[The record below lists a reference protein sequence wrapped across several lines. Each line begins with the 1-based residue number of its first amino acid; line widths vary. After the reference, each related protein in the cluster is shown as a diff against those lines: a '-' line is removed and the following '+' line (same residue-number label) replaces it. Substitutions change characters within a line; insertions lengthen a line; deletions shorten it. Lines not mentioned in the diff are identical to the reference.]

1 MDGKEKG
8 ANIEERLEKL
18 RESLQIPP
26 GAPPPSRQR
35 RLQTCDRVLRSCVE
49 QLGREGPPS
58 FGPPLVALA
67 QEAARG
73 YLSVVPNPPGLYLE
87 KILFHLLR
95 NAVNSCWRTG
105 NSCWAAAELL
115 RERLRTYTPLQDPPK
130 DFTTVTYNTFCVLWK
145 GAAAL
150 AGPDRPREEGRS
162 LFSAQIR
169 ALRFLL
175 LLERDGGSLPPLQ
188 PPFFTSQTAQ
198 KAAAAS
204 ALYEAERAPCP
215 VFLARQLREFLL
227 ETLREEA
234 PNPPGIQHSLC
245 FLELTLECSR
255 HLCRAGRFHEALEAL
270 EEAKAFLGCSREDL
284 GAPLALLE
292 AGIQLGKG
300 RSPPGPLLSQAAAVL
315 RGEGSE
321 RTLRVLLEG
330 ARFVTA
336 QLGEV
341 TRRSRELPFGLEDL
355 PGLCAFTEGHCW
367 ALQRL
372 LGRVPPDALKQQ
384 VTVKQLLFRSLQL
397 FSNTIHDTFQGSQP
411 SGWLGLAQV
420 SRTCTRSVTWMVE
433 ALRGLP
439 ETDRAKFLDVTASC
453 TFKLGFAFQSRNFL
467 EEAGTIC
474 EPFCRGVVELG
485 GYSCPDTPPERL
497 HKCFRMQVES
507 WKRLGRTE
515 QALGSVTTWLLALT
529 QPGGPLVQPGG
540 VLRAQPGGLLHE
552 PVGLWARIKSEAA
565 KQGQEELRLRT
576 LRDSLEGHSLDKAT
590 LVSLLLAELQAY
602 KCLKWDTGP
611 ERYNVLCDLLELCPE
626 DPGGLL
632 PRALGLLELA
642 QVLCYHSFA
651 PHTDCSALDAIRE
664 ALRLLEK
671 VPQNSQNRDQLLDE
685 KAQALLWLHICTL
698 EAHMEKGMERE
709 QRGRTQGSRNLE
721 EFEPNDLNAEGRA
734 GEELDPQDGISCTL
748 DTDRALTKSLDEAF
762 SLWKQLLESPGI
774 PCVRSLEQTVTSLHL
789 LATLYKL
796 LAKPIQA
803 LESFLLLRSLC
814 RSLSDTPGAAWA
826 LSHLT
831 RLLLQLECPTH
842 AQVFLEELE
851 SILREFPGGDE
862 SQQLLQHSCL
872 LLRSHLCCVSQK
884 MEEGLSLL
892 LQVLQSPLAQKAT
905 KGWYLLQAQGLQ
917 VVATYLGMAPA
928 HLDPELRHR
937 LHRKGWKTPK
947 VALMEV
953 QKLLRS
959 VIIFLLGFDIL
970 GGSRSNEGAEQFQ
983 DYGANVVLKWEV
995 LGEALWCCERLVTL
1009 LGRAE
1014 VLCRARAFCGEA
1026 LRLSGLLQ
1034 GTRWCTSFLLLKSQ
1048 LELQQGELE
1057 LSQLNLQHTL
1067 FLLQPHPELKA
1078 PQEPLLPPK
1087 IHPRKGHMEPRRRW
1101 DHPKNP
1107 SGEEDEGFLKGPA
1120 LEFVAPSSSQ
1130 DPLSALT
1137 ASPELKPG
1145 KKMSLAF
1152 LSHPW
1157 SCPCCLCSDLV
1168 VSVLGLR
1175 WALAQAR
1182 GRVLAGEGATGVA
1195 LVRRVLPRCAR
1206 VGHRFAREL
1215 SDRLGGHHGK
1225 GEPPGDR
1232 DHPGN
1237 QNCSGTGDPTRD
1249 RDPLGN
1255 QDLGLQDPC
1264 EDQDP
1269 AENWDLPTLD
1279 PQNPPRTRPQPTL
1292 GLLDELVAMGYS
1304 TLALQSLSSA
1314 GGLWDPQD
1322 EELEWGLTFLGSC
1335 SPHLPGLGVSR
1346 ATLLLAKAM
1355 ATLGHLATKLGLSV
1369 DDVLA
1374 QGWTLQLQPPPQKKT
1389 LKDSKAE
1396 PQKHKPA
1403 PPKARGVKPRGVEPP
1418 KEKPSKEKPPRVK
1431 PPRVSPPSP
1440 QDVFSPGDLDSEV
1453 VPPIAIRGPCTPHP
1467 KAFPS
1472 FPGLP
1477 SLPRTPFTI
1486 YNEASPPPCK
1496 AQLSRAPRAQGR
1508 VKSRLKVTFSDD
1520 SDLEDPKAPPSA
1532 STTRKTSCTRR
1543 KGQPPKSPGSPQM
1556 SPPGMG
1562 VRRQRGRPRKDQ
1574 GSPQKAAQEKKE
1586 RGTHWARGSRRKKE
1600 QEPPQNVALEEKK
1613 RGTRRAGGPR
1623 GKKEQET
1630 PQKGALEEKT
1640 KQGPPSQGVLEG
1652 LNPLRAMEEEEEE
1665 ELRRSF
1671 EVSQEWG
1678 GPPGRVQPK
1687 ATEDVPGRGDPP
1699 PGLGAPLPMARGH
1712 PSLDSVLE
1720 LLQEALGWISHFPP
1734 GSLYGGLCQL
1744 LALLT
1749 GDRDPLG
1756 TAGLLSESLCVTAR
1770 HQLLGILHS
1779 RARKKRKKEKL
1790 GGDVSEQLQSL
1801 SLREGG
1807 DPPQPCPRLAQLEG
1821 LFQFSTSGLGAPER
1835 EQFQEQIQQI
1845 PSGVTV
1851 VLLAL
1856 GSPCPGAVG
1865 DTLLLTRLERDM
1877 EPLSIRIPT
1886 HRSQAPLS
1894 SILREFESIQ
1904 REQKEANGCT
1914 DKQEWWSRRSRLDQ
1928 RMKTL
1933 IQSLESHVLGCWRG
1947 LLLPRPPGSSPS
1959 LAEESSRLIPE
1970 LRSCGWND
1978 PNPALVQV
1986 LLNGA
1991 PALTPPDI
1999 QALAFGLCPARP
2011 LRARLLL
2018 EEALEGALERDRGD
2032 SRGSLV
2038 LLLDKHLQRLPW
2050 ESLPALGAV
2059 PVTRLPALRFLLS
2072 YVMARQSSGSVL
2084 ARGVNPKSTFYVL
2097 NPHNNLGGTEQRFRA
2112 WFESEPGWHGVSGS
2126 IPTPEQIQEA
2136 LLEHD
2141 LYIYAGH
2148 GSGVRLLDRQTLSR
2162 LECRAVVLLFG
2173 CSSAALA
2180 LRGALEPTGTVLR
2193 YVMAGCPLVLGT
2205 LWDVTDRDLDRF
2217 AHALLRG
2224 WLGGGPGTPLLP
2236 HLSQARQAPRLKSLI
2251 GAAPVAYGLPVSLS

>member
-1 MDGKEKG
+1 MDGKEERD
-8 ANIEERLEKL
+8 NIEERLKKL
-18 RESLQIPP
+18 RESLRIPP
-26 GAPPPSRQR
+26 GVPPPSRQR

-58 FGPPLVALA
+58 LGPPLVALA

-73 YLSVVPNPPGLYLE
+73 YLSMVPNPPGLYLE
-87 KILFHLLR
+87 KILFHLLK
-95 NAVNSCWRTG
+95 NAVNSCRSTG

-115 RERLRTYTPLQDPPK
+115 WERLRTYAPLQDPPK

-162 LFSAQIR
+162 MFSAQIR

-175 LLERDGGSLPPLQ
+175 LLEQDGGSLPSLQ

-227 ETLREEA
+227 ETLRNEA
-234 PNPPGIQHSLC
+234 SNPPSIQHSLC
-245 FLELTLECSR
+245 FLELTLERSR

-270 EEAKAFLGCSREDL
+270 EEAKAFLGHSREDL
-284 GAPLALLE
+284 GAPLSLLE

-300 RSPPGPLLSQAAAVL
+300 RFPPGPLLSQAAAAL

-321 RTLRVLLEG
+321 RTVGVLLEG
-330 ARFVTA
+330 ARFVTS

-341 TRRSRELPFGLEDL
+341 TRRSRELPFSLEDL
-355 PGLCAFTEGHCW
+355 PGLCAFTEGHCR

-384 VTVKQLLFRSLQL
+384 VMVKQLLFRSLQL

-420 SRTCTRSVTWMVE
+420 SRSCTQSVTWMVE
-433 ALRGLP
+433 ALGGLP

-474 EPFCRGVVELG
+474 EPFCRGVRELG
-485 GYSCPDTPPERL
+485 GYGCPDTPPERL
-497 HKCFRMQVES
+497 HRCFRMQVEN
-507 WKRLGRTE
+507 WKRLGQPER
-515 QALGSVTTWLLALT
+515 ALGSVITWLLALAW
-529 QPGGPLVQPGG
+529 PGSPLARPGE
-540 VLRAQPGGLLHE
+540 VLGTEPGGLMHE
-552 PVGLWARIKSEAA
+552 PVGLWAKIKSEAA

-590 LVSLLLAELQAY
+590 LVSFLLAELQAY

-671 VPQNSQNRDQLLDE
+671 VQQNSQNRDQLLDE

-709 QRGRTQGSRNLE
+709 QRGRTQGSKNLE
-721 EFEPNDLNAEGRA
+721 DFEPNDLNAEGRA
-734 GEELDPQDGISCTL
+734 GEELDPWDGISCTL

-774 PCVRSLEQTVTSLHL
+774 PRVRSLEQTVTSLHL

-803 LESFLLLRSLC
+803 LESFLLLQSLC
-814 RSLSDTPGAAWA
+814 QSLGDIPGTAWA

-842 AQVFLEELE
+842 AQV
-851 SILREFPGGDE
+851 
-862 SQQLLQHSCL
+862 
-872 LLRSHLCCVSQK
+872 
-884 MEEGLSLL
+884 EEGLSLL
-892 LQVLQSPLAQKAT
+892 LQVVQSPLAQKAT

-928 HLDPELRHR
+928 HLGPELRHR
-937 LHRKGWKTPK
+937 LHQKGWKTPK

-970 GGSRSNEGAEQFQ
+970 GGSRNNEAGEQFQ

-995 LGEALWCCERLVTL
+995 LGEALWCCEHLVML

-1026 LRLSGLLQ
+1026 LRVSGLLQ

-1067 FLLQPHPELKA
+1067 FLLQPHPEPKP

-1101 DHPKNP
+1101 DHPKNTP
-1107 SGEEDEGFLKGPA
+1107 GEDDEGFLKGPA
-1120 LEFVAPSSSQ
+1120 LEFIAPSNSQ
-1130 DPLSALT
+1130 DPLGALT
-1137 ASPELKPG
+1137 ASPELKPMR
-1145 KKMSLAF
+1145 KMSLAF

-1157 SCPCCLCSDLV
+1157 SCPCCHCSDLV

-1182 GRVLAGEGATGVA
+1182 GQVLAGEGAAGVA

-1215 SDRLGGHHGK
+1215 GDRLRGHHRE
-1225 GEPPGDR
+1225 GEPPRDR
-1232 DHPGN
+1232 DHPRN
-1237 QNCSGTGDPTRD
+1237 QDPPGTGDPTRD
-1249 RDPLGN
+1249 RDPLGYW
-1255 QDLGLQDPC
+1255 DLGLQDPH

-1279 PQNPPRTRPQPTL
+1279 PQNPPKTRPQPTL
-1292 GLLDELVAMGYS
+1292 GLLDELVAMGYC
-1304 TLALQSLSSA
+1304 TLALQSLSSP

-1322 EELEWGLTFLGSC
+1322 EELEWGLAFLGSC

-1355 ATLGHLATKLGLSV
+1355 ATLGYVATKLGLSV

-1389 LKDSKAE
+1389 LKDPKAE
-1396 PQKHKPA
+1396 LQKHKPA
-1403 PPKARGVKPRGVEPP
+1403 PPKARGVKPHGMELP
-1418 KEKPSKEKPPRVK
+1418 KEKPPKERPPGVK

-1440 QDVFSPGDLDSEV
+1440 QDMFAPGDLDAEV
-1453 VPPIAIRGPCTPHP
+1453 VPPIVIRGPCTPCP

-1472 FPGLP
+1472 LPGLP
-1477 SLPRTPFTI
+1477 GLPRTPFTI
-1486 YNEASPPPCK
+1486 YNEASPPTSK
-1496 AQLSRAPRAQGR
+1496 AHLSRAPRAQGR

-1520 SDLEDPKAPPSA
+1520 SDLEDPKAPYSP
-1532 STTRKTSCTRR
+1532 STTRKTSCARR
-1543 KGQPPKSPGSPQM
+1543 KGQPPKSAGSPQM

-1562 VRRQRGRPRKDQ
+1562 VRPQRGRPRKGQ
-1574 GSPQKAAQEKKE
+1574 GSPQKATQEKKE
-1586 RGTHWARGSRRKKE
+1586 RGTRWAGDSRRKKE
-1600 QEPPQNVALEEKK
+1600 QEIPQNVALEKK
-1613 RGTRRAGGPR
+1613 RGTCWAGGPR

-1652 LNPLRAMEEEEEE
+1652 LNPLRAVEEEEEE
-1665 ELRRSF
+1665 ELRHSF
-1671 EVSQEWG
+1671 EALQVSQEWG
-1678 GPPGRVQPK
+1678 GPLGRVQPK
-1687 ATEDVPGRGDPP
+1687 GEVKANVDILGRRDLLPGFG
-1699 PGLGAPLPMARGH
+1699 GPLPMAGGP
-1712 PSLDSVLE
+1712 PSLDSVLG

-1744 LALLT
+1744 LALLM

-1770 HQLLGILHS
+1770 HQLLSILHS
-1779 RARKKRKKEKL
+1779 RARDHFGMIPFTFGMTPSPLGQSHFTFGMIPPLRKKRKKEKL
-1790 GGDVSEQLQSL
+1790 AGDVSEQLQGL

-1821 LFQFSTSGLGAPER
+1821 LFQFSSSGLGAPER

-1856 GSPCPGAVG
+1856 GSPCPGALG

-1877 EPLSIRIPT
+1877 EPLIIRIPT

-1904 REQKEANGCT
+1904 CEQKEANGCT

-1947 LLLPRPPGSSPS
+1947 LLLPRSPGSSPI
-1959 LAEESSRLIPE
+1959 LAEQSSRLIPE

-1978 PNPALVQV
+1978 PDPTLVQV

-1991 PALTPPDI
+1991 PALTPPDV

-2011 LRARLLL
+2011 LRARLIL
-2018 EEALEGALERDRGD
+2018 EEALEGALERGQGDRV
-2032 SRGSLV
+2032 GSLV

-2050 ESLPALGAV
+2050 ESLSALRAV

-2072 YVMARQSSGSVL
+2072 YVMAQQSSGSVL

-2126 IPTPEQIQEA
+2126 IPTPEQMQEA

-2180 LRGALEPTGTVLR
+2180 LKGGLEPTGTVLR
-2193 YVMAGCPLVLGT
+2193 YIMAG
-2205 LWDVTDRDLDRF
+2205 W
-2217 AHALLRG
+2217 
-2224 WLGGGPGTPLLP
+2224 
-2236 HLSQARQAPRLKSLI
+2236 
-2251 GAAPVAYGLPVSLS
+2251 

>member
-1 MDGKEKG
+1 
-8 ANIEERLEKL
+8 
-18 RESLQIPP
+18 
-26 GAPPPSRQR
+26 
-35 RLQTCDRVLRSCVE
+35 
-49 QLGREGPPS
+49 
-58 FGPPLVALA
+58 
-67 QEAARG
+67 
-73 YLSVVPNPPGLYLE
+73 
-87 KILFHLLR
+87 
-95 NAVNSCWRTG
+95 
-105 NSCWAAAELL
+105 
-115 RERLRTYTPLQDPPK
+115 
-130 DFTTVTYNTFCVLWK
+130 
-145 GAAAL
+145 
-150 AGPDRPREEGRS
+150 
-162 LFSAQIR
+162 
-169 ALRFLL
+169 
-175 LLERDGGSLPPLQ
+175 
-188 PPFFTSQTAQ
+188 
-198 KAAAAS
+198 
-204 ALYEAERAPCP
+204 
-215 VFLARQLREFLL
+215 
-227 ETLREEA
+227 
-234 PNPPGIQHSLC
+234 
-245 FLELTLECSR
+245 
-255 HLCRAGRFHEALEAL
+255 
-270 EEAKAFLGCSREDL
+270 
-284 GAPLALLE
+284 
-292 AGIQLGKG
+292 
-300 RSPPGPLLSQAAAVL
+300 
-315 RGEGSE
+315 
-321 RTLRVLLEG
+321 
-330 ARFVTA
+330 
-336 QLGEV
+336 
-341 TRRSRELPFGLEDL
+341 FGLEDL
-355 PGLCAFTEGHCW
+355 LGLCAFTEGHCR

-397 FSNTIHDTFQGSQP
+397 FSNTFHDTFQGSQP

-420 SRTCTRSVTWMVE
+420 TRSCTQSVTWMVE
-433 ALRGLP
+433 ALGGLP

-453 TFKLGFAFQSRNFL
+453 IFKLGFAFQSRNFL

-474 EPFCRGVVELG
+474 EPFCRGVGELG
-485 GYSCPDTPPERL
+485 GYSCPDTAPERL

-507 WKRLGRTE
+507 WKRLGRLE
-515 QALGSVTTWLLALT
+515 QALGSVITWLLALAR
-529 QPGGPLVQPGG
+529 PGRSLAHPEG
-540 VLRAQPGGLLHE
+540 VLGAQSRGLLHE

-576 LRDSLEGHSLDKAT
+576 LRDSLEGHSLDRAT

-651 PHTDCSALDAIRE
+651 PHTNCSALDAIQE
-664 ALRLLEK
+664 ALRLLKK

-734 GEELDPQDGISCTL
+734 GEELDLWDGISCTL

-774 PCVRSLEQTVTSLHL
+774 PRVRSLEQTVTSLHL

-814 RSLSDTPGAAWA
+814 RSLGDIPGTAWA

-884 MEEGLSLL
+884 VEEGLSLL

-905 KGWYLLQAQGLQ
+905 KGWYLIQAQGLQ

-937 LHRKGWKTPK
+937 LHQKGWKTPK

-959 VIIFLLGFDIL
+959 VITFLLGFDIL
-970 GGSRSNEGAEQFQ
+970 GCSRSNEGGEQFQ

-1026 LRLSGLLQ
+1026 LRVSGLLQ

-1067 FLLQPHPELKA
+1067 FLLQPHPEPKP

-1087 IHPRKGHMEPRRRW
+1087 IHPRKGHMELRRRW

-1107 SGEEDEGFLKGPA
+1107 PGEEDEGFLKGPA

-1130 DPLSALT
+1130 DPLDALT
-1137 ASPELKPG
+1137 ASPELKPSR
-1145 KKMSLAF
+1145 KMSLAF

-1157 SCPCCLCSDLV
+1157 SCSCCRCSDLV

-1175 WALAQAR
+1175 WALAQAW
-1182 GRVLAGEGATGVA
+1182 GRVLAGEGAVGVA

-1206 VGHRFAREL
+1206 
-1215 SDRLGGHHGK
+1215 
-1225 GEPPGDR
+1225 
-1232 DHPGN
+1232 
-1237 QNCSGTGDPTRD
+1237 
-1249 RDPLGN
+1249 
-1255 QDLGLQDPC
+1255 
-1264 EDQDP
+1264 
-1269 AENWDLPTLD
+1269 
-1279 PQNPPRTRPQPTL
+1279 NPPRMRPQPTL
-1292 GLLDELVAMGYS
+1292 GPLDELVAMGYS
-1304 TLALQSLSSA
+1304 ILALQSLSSP

-1355 ATLGHLATKLGLSV
+1355 ATLGHVATKLGLSV

-1374 QGWTLQLQPPPQKKT
+1374 QGWTLQLLPTPQKKT
-1389 LKDSKAE
+1389 LKDPKAE

-1403 PPKARGVKPRGVEPP
+1403 PPKARAV
-1418 KEKPSKEKPPRVK
+1418 KPPRVK
-1431 PPRVSPPSP
+1431 PPRVSPLSP
-1440 QDVFSPGDLDSEV
+1440 RDVFAPGDLDSEV
-1453 VPPIAIRGPCTPHP
+1453 VPPIVIRGPCTPHP
-1467 KAFPS
+1467 KTFS
-1472 FPGLP
+1472 SLLGL
-1477 SLPRTPFTI
+1477 SGLPRTPFTI

-1496 AQLSRAPRAQGR
+1496 AQLSRAPRAQAR

-1520 SDLEDPKAPPSA
+1520 SDVEDPKAPQSP
-1532 STTRKTSCTRR
+1532 STTRKTSCARR

-1556 SPPGMG
+1556 SSPGIG
-1562 VRRQRGRPRKDQ
+1562 VRPQRGRPRKAQ

-1586 RGTHWARGSRRKKE
+1586 MGAHRAGGSRRKKQ
-1600 QEPPQNVALEEKK
+1600 QETPQNVAQEEKK

-1630 PQKGALEEKT
+1630 PQKEALEEKT

-1652 LNPLRAMEEEEEE
+1652 LNPLRAVEERKEE

-1671 EVSQEWG
+1671 EALQVSQEGG
-1678 GPPGRVQPK
+1678 GPPGEFWGQFW
-1687 ATEDVPGRGDPP
+1687 
-1699 PGLGAPLPMARGH
+1699 GLLK
-1712 PSLDSVLE
+1712 
-1720 LLQEALGWISHFPP
+1720 EALGWISHFPP

-1744 LALLT
+1744 LALLM

-1756 TAGLLSESLCVTAR
+1756 TAGLLSESLCVTTR

-1779 RARKKRKKEKL
+1779 RARKEKL
-1790 GGDVSEQLQSL
+1790 RGDVSEQLQGL

-1807 DPPQPCPRLAQLEG
+1807 DPPWPCPRLAQLEG
-1821 LFQFSTSGLGAPER
+1821 LFQFSSSGLGAPER
-1835 EQFQEQIQQI
+1835 EQFREQIQQI

-1856 GSPCPGAVG
+1856 GSPCPGAIG

-1914 DKQEWWSRRSRLDQ
+1914 DKQEWWSRRSQLDQ

-1933 IQSLESHVLGCWRG
+1933 IQSLESHILGCWRG
-1947 LLLPRPPGSSPS
+1947 LLLPRRPGSSPS

-1978 PNPALVQV
+1978 PDPTLVQV

-1991 PALTPPDI
+1991 PALTPSDV

-2018 EEALEGALERDRGD
+2018 EEALEGALERDQGD

-2050 ESLPALGAV
+2050 ESLPALGDV

-2136 LLEHD
+2136 LLKHD

-2180 LRGALEPTGTVLR
+2180 LRGGLEPTGTVLR
-2193 YVMAGCPLVLGT
+2193 YIMAG
-2205 LWDVTDRDLDRF
+2205 W
-2217 AHALLRG
+2217 
-2224 WLGGGPGTPLLP
+2224 
-2236 HLSQARQAPRLKSLI
+2236 
-2251 GAAPVAYGLPVSLS
+2251 

>member
-8 ANIEERLEKL
+8 DNIEERLEKL

-26 GAPPPSRQR
+26 GVPPPSRQR

-58 FGPPLVALA
+58 FGPPLMALA

-73 YLSVVPNPPGLYLE
+73 YPSG
-87 KILFHLLR
+87 
-95 NAVNSCWRTG
+95 
-105 NSCWAAAELL
+105 
-115 RERLRTYTPLQDPPK
+115 DPPK

-150 AGPDRPREEGRS
+150 AGPDRPWEEGRS

-255 HLCRAGRFHEALEAL
+255 HLCRAGRFHEALKAL
-270 EEAKAFLGCSREDL
+270 EEA
-284 GAPLALLE
+284 
-292 AGIQLGKG
+292 
-300 RSPPGPLLSQAAAVL
+300 AAAL

-420 SRTCTRSVTWMVE
+420 SRSCTRSVTWMVE
-433 ALRGLP
+433 ALGGLP

-453 TFKLGFAFQSRNFL
+453 TFKLGFAFQSRNLL
-467 EEAGTIC
+467 EEAGAIC
-474 EPFCRGVVELG
+474 EPFCRGVGELG
-485 GYSCPDTPPERL
+485 GYGCPDTPPEKL

-507 WKRLGRTE
+507 WKRLGRPE
-515 QALGSVTTWLLALT
+515 QALGSVTTWLLALA
-529 QPGGPLVQPGG
+529 QPGG

-565 KQGQEELRLRT
+565 KQGREELRLRT
-576 LRDSLEGHSLDKAT
+576 LRDSLEGHSLDRAT

-642 QVLCYHSFA
+642 QVLHYHSFA
-651 PHTDCSALDAIRE
+651 PHTDCSALDATRE

-709 QRGRTQGSRNLE
+709 QRGRT
-721 EFEPNDLNAEGRA
+721 FFW
-734 GEELDPQDGISCTL
+734 DPGGLSYPL
-748 DTDRALTKSLDEAF
+748 GVPSALTKSLDEAF

-814 RSLSDTPGAAWA
+814 RNLSDTPGTAWA

-970 GGSRSNEGAEQFQ
+970 GGSRSNEGPEQFQ

-1014 VLCRARAFCGEA
+1014 VLCPARAFCGEA

-1034 GTRWCTSFLLLKSQ
+1034 GTRWCMSFLLLKSQ

-1067 FLLQPHPELKA
+1067 FLLQPHPEPKP

-1107 SGEEDEGFLKGPA
+1107 SGEVDEGFLKGPA

-1145 KKMSLAF
+1145 KKMSLTF

-1182 GRVLAGEGATGVA
+1182 GRVLAGEGAAGVA

-1215 SDRLGGHHGK
+1215 GDRLGGHRGK

-1232 DHPGN
+1232 DHPRN
-1237 QNCSGTGDPTRD
+1237 QDFSVNGDPTRD

-1255 QDLGLQDPC
+1255 QDLGLQDPF

-1269 AENWDLPTLD
+1269 PENWDLPTLD
-1279 PQNPPRTRPQPTL
+1279 PQNPPRMRPQPTL

-1304 TLALQSLSSA
+1304 TLALQSLSGT

-1322 EELEWGLTFLGSC
+1322 KELEWGLTFLESC

-1374 QGWTLQLQPPPQKKT
+1374 QGWTLQLQPPPPKKT

-1396 PQKHKPA
+1396 PQKHKPT

-1418 KEKPSKEKPPRVK
+1418 KEKPSKEKPPRAK

-1440 QDVFSPGDLDSEV
+1440 QDVFAPGDLDSEV

-1477 SLPRTPFTI
+1477 GLPRTPFTI

-1532 STTRKTSCTRR
+1532 STTQKTSCARR
-1543 KGQPPKSPGSPQM
+1543 KRQPRKSPGSPQM

-1586 RGTHWARGSRRKKE
+1586 RGTHWAGGSRRKKE
-1600 QEPPQNVALEEKK
+1600 QETPQNVALEEKK

-1652 LNPLRAMEEEEEE
+1652 LNPLRAVEEEEEE
-1665 ELRRSF
+1665 ELQRSF

-1687 ATEDVPGRGDPP
+1687 ASEDVPGRGDPT

-1779 RARKKRKKEKL
+1779 RARRKEKL
-1790 GGDVSEQLQSL
+1790 GGDVSEQLQGL

-1807 DPPQPCPRLAQLEG
+1807 APPQPCPHLAQLEG

-1835 EQFQEQIQQI
+1835 EQFREQIQQI

-1904 REQKEANGCT
+1904 HEQKEANGCT
-1914 DKQEWWSRRSRLDQ
+1914 DKQEWWSRRCQLDQ

-1978 PNPALVQV
+1978 PDPALVQV

-1991 PALTPPDI
+1991 PALTPPDV

-2018 EEALEGALERDRGD
+2018 EEAPEGALGRDQGG

-2112 WFESEPGWHGVSGS
+2112 WFESEPGWRGVSGS

-2180 LRGALEPTGTVLR
+2180 L
-2193 YVMAGCPLVLGT
+2193 
-2205 LWDVTDRDLDRF
+2205 
-2217 AHALLRG
+2217 
-2224 WLGGGPGTPLLP
+2224 GGGLELLP

>member
-1 MDGKEKG
+1 
-8 ANIEERLEKL
+8 
-18 RESLQIPP
+18 
-26 GAPPPSRQR
+26 
-35 RLQTCDRVLRSCVE
+35 
-49 QLGREGPPS
+49 
-58 FGPPLVALA
+58 
-67 QEAARG
+67 
-73 YLSVVPNPPGLYLE
+73 
-87 KILFHLLR
+87 
-95 NAVNSCWRTG
+95 
-105 NSCWAAAELL
+105 
-115 RERLRTYTPLQDPPK
+115 
-130 DFTTVTYNTFCVLWK
+130 
-145 GAAAL
+145 
-150 AGPDRPREEGRS
+150 
-162 LFSAQIR
+162 
-169 ALRFLL
+169 
-175 LLERDGGSLPPLQ
+175 
-188 PPFFTSQTAQ
+188 
-198 KAAAAS
+198 
-204 ALYEAERAPCP
+204 
-215 VFLARQLREFLL
+215 
-227 ETLREEA
+227 
-234 PNPPGIQHSLC
+234 
-245 FLELTLECSR
+245 
-255 HLCRAGRFHEALEAL
+255 
-270 EEAKAFLGCSREDL
+270 
-284 GAPLALLE
+284 
-292 AGIQLGKG
+292 
-300 RSPPGPLLSQAAAVL
+300 
-315 RGEGSE
+315 
-321 RTLRVLLEG
+321 
-330 ARFVTA
+330 
-336 QLGEV
+336 
-341 TRRSRELPFGLEDL
+341 EDL
-355 PGLCAFTEGHCW
+355 PGLCAFTEGHCQ

-384 VTVKQLLFRSLQL
+384 VMVKQLLFWTLQL

-420 SRTCTRSVTWMVE
+420 SRSCTQSVTWMVE
-433 ALRGLP
+433 ALWGLP
-439 ETDRAKFLDVTASC
+439 KTDRAKFLDVTASC
-453 TFKLGFAFQSRNFL
+453 TFKLGFAFQSQNFL

-474 EPFCRGVVELG
+474 EPFCRGVGELG
-485 GYSCPDTPPERL
+485 GYGCPDTPPERL

-507 WKRLGRTE
+507 WKRLGWPE
-515 QALGSVTTWLLALT
+515 QALGSVTMWLLAL
-529 QPGGPLVQPGG
+529 
-540 VLRAQPGGLLHE
+540 AQPGRPLAQPGEVLGAQPEGLLHE

-565 KQGQEELRLRT
+565 KERQEELRLRT
-576 LRDSLEGHSLDKAT
+576 LRDSLEGRSLDRAT

-626 DPGGLL
+626 DPEGLL

-642 QVLCYHSFA
+642 QILCYHSFA
-651 PHTDCSALDAIRE
+651 PYADCSALDAIRE

-709 QRGRTQGSRNLE
+709 QRGKTQGSRNLE
-721 EFEPNDLNAEGRA
+721 EFEPNDLNAEGRM
-734 GEELDPQDGISCTL
+734 GKELDPRDGISCTL
-748 DTDRALTKSLDEAF
+748 DADRALTKSLDEAF
-762 SLWKQLLESPGI
+762 CLWKQLLESSGI
-774 PCVRSLEQTVTSLHL
+774 PRVRSLKQTITSLHL

-814 RSLSDTPGAAWA
+814 QSLGDIPGTAWA

-831 RLLLQLECPTH
+831 RLLLQLECPTY

-851 SILREFPGGDE
+851 SILREFPAGDE

-872 LLRSHLCCVSQK
+872 LLRSHLCCVGQK
-884 MEEGLSLL
+884 VEEGLSMLL
-892 LQVLQSPLAQKAT
+892 EVLQSPVAQRAT

-928 HLDPELRHR
+928 HLDPQLRHR
-937 LHRKGWKTPK
+937 LHEKGWKTPK

-970 GGSRSNEGAEQFQ
+970 GGSRNKEGGEQFQ

-995 LGEALWCCERLVTL
+995 LAEALWCYERLVTL

-1026 LRLSGLLQ
+1026 LRVSGLLQ
-1034 GTRWCTSFLLLKSQ
+1034 STRWCTSFLLLKSQ

-1057 LSQLNLQHTL
+1057 LSQFSLQHAL
-1067 FLLQPHPELKA
+1067 FLLQPHPEPKR
-1078 PQEPLLPPK
+1078 PQEPLLPAK
-1087 IHPRKGHMEPRRRW
+1087 IRPRKGHMEPRMRW
-1101 DHPKNP
+1101 DHPKYP

-1120 LEFVAPSSSQ
+1120 LEFVAPSNSQ
-1130 DPLSALT
+1130 DPLGALT

-1145 KKMSLAF
+1145 RKMSLAF

-1157 SCPCCLCSDLV
+1157 SCPCCRCSDLV
-1168 VSVLGLR
+1168 VSMLGLR
-1175 WALAQAR
+1175 WALAQAQ
-1182 GRVLAGEGATGVA
+1182 GWVLAGEGAVGVA

-1215 SDRLGGHHGK
+1215 
-1225 GEPPGDR
+1225 
-1232 DHPGN
+1232 GN
-1237 QNCSGTGDPTRD
+1237 
-1249 RDPLGN
+1249 
-1255 QDLGLQDPC
+1255 
-1264 EDQDP
+1264 
-1269 AENWDLPTLD
+1269 
-1279 PQNPPRTRPQPTL
+1279 RPQPTL
-1292 GLLDELVAMGYS
+1292 GLLDELVAMGYY
-1304 TLALQSLSSA
+1304 TLALQSLS
-1314 GGLWDPQD
+1314 GPGRLWDPQD

-1355 ATLGHLATKLGLSV
+1355 ATLGHVATKRGLSV

-1389 LKDSKAE
+1389 LKDPKAE

-1403 PPKARGVKPRGVEPP
+1403 PPKARGVKARGVERP
-1418 KEKPSKEKPPRVK
+1418 KEKPPRVK
-1431 PPRVSPPSP
+1431 PPRVSPPHP
-1440 QDVFSPGDLDSEV
+1440 WDVFAPGDLDSEV
-1453 VPPIAIRGPCTPHP
+1453 VPPIVIRGPCTPHP

-1472 FPGLP
+1472 LLGFPG
-1477 SLPRTPFTI
+1477 LPRTPFTI
-1486 YNEASPPPCK
+1486 YNEASPPTCK
-1496 AQLSRAPRAQGR
+1496 AQLCRAPRLQGR

-1520 SDLEDPKAPPSA
+1520 SDLEDPKAPQSP
-1532 STTRKTSCTRR
+1532 STTRKTSCACR

-1556 SPPGMG
+1556 SSPGMG
-1562 VRRQRGRPRKDQ
+1562 IRPQRGRPRKAH
-1574 GSPQKAAQEKKE
+1574 GSLQKAAQEKKE
-1586 RGTHWARGSRRKKE
+1586 RGTHRAGGSRRKKE
-1600 QEPPQNVALEEKK
+1600 QETPQNAALEEKK

-1630 PQKGALEEKT
+1630 PKKGALEEKT
-1640 KQGPPSQGVLEG
+1640 KQGPPSQGVPEG
-1652 LNPLRAMEEEEEE
+1652 LNPPRAGEEEEEE
-1665 ELRRSF
+1665 ELQRSF
-1671 EVSQEWG
+1671 EVLQVSQEWTG
-1678 GPPGRVQPK
+1678 AP
-1687 ATEDVPGRGDPP
+1687 DPP
-1699 PGLGAPLPMARGH
+1699 F
-1712 PSLDSVLE
+1712 LDSVLE

-1779 RARKKRKKEKL
+1779 RARKKRKKEK
-1790 GGDVSEQLQSL
+1790 DVSEQLQGL

-1807 DPPQPCPRLAQLEG
+1807 DPPPPCPRMAQLEG
-1821 LFQFSTSGLGAPER
+1821 IFQFSSSGLGAPER
-1835 EQFQEQIQQI
+1835 EQFREQIQQI

-1851 VLLAL
+1851 VLLAV
-1856 GSPCPGAVG
+1856 GSPYPGAVG
-1865 DTLLLTRLERDM
+1865 DSLLLTRLEKDM

-1894 SILREFESIQ
+1894 SILREFELIQ
-1904 REQKEANGCT
+1904 CEQKEANGCT
-1914 DKQEWWSRRSRLDQ
+1914 DKQEWWSRRSQLDQ

-1947 LLLPRPPGSSPS
+1947 LLLPRPPGSSTS

-1970 LRSCGWND
+1970 LQSCGWND

-1991 PALTPPDI
+1991 PALTPHDV
-1999 QALAFGLCPARP
+1999 QALAFGLCPSRP
-2011 LRARLLL
+2011 LWAQFLL
-2018 EEALEGALERDRGD
+2018 EEALEGALERGWGD

-2050 ESLPALGAV
+2050 ESLPALRAV

-2072 YVMARQSSGSVL
+2072 YVMAQQNSGSVL

-2126 IPTPEQIQEA
+2126 MPTPEQIQEA
-2136 LLEHD
+2136 LLKRD

-2148 GSGVRLLDRQTLSR
+2148 GSGVRLLDGQTLSR
-2162 LECRAVVLLFG
+2162 LQCQAVVLLFG

-2180 LRGALEPTGTVLR
+2180 LRGGLEPTGTVLR
-2193 YVMAGCPLVLGT
+2193 YIMAG
-2205 LWDVTDRDLDRF
+2205 W
-2217 AHALLRG
+2217 
-2224 WLGGGPGTPLLP
+2224 
-2236 HLSQARQAPRLKSLI
+2236 
-2251 GAAPVAYGLPVSLS
+2251 

>member
-1 MDGKEKG
+1 
-8 ANIEERLEKL
+8 
-18 RESLQIPP
+18 
-26 GAPPPSRQR
+26 
-35 RLQTCDRVLRSCVE
+35 
-49 QLGREGPPS
+49 
-58 FGPPLVALA
+58 
-67 QEAARG
+67 
-73 YLSVVPNPPGLYLE
+73 
-87 KILFHLLR
+87 
-95 NAVNSCWRTG
+95 
-105 NSCWAAAELL
+105 
-115 RERLRTYTPLQDPPK
+115 
-130 DFTTVTYNTFCVLWK
+130 
-145 GAAAL
+145 
-150 AGPDRPREEGRS
+150 
-162 LFSAQIR
+162 
-169 ALRFLL
+169 
-175 LLERDGGSLPPLQ
+175 
-188 PPFFTSQTAQ
+188 
-198 KAAAAS
+198 
-204 ALYEAERAPCP
+204 
-215 VFLARQLREFLL
+215 
-227 ETLREEA
+227 
-234 PNPPGIQHSLC
+234 
-245 FLELTLECSR
+245 
-255 HLCRAGRFHEALEAL
+255 
-270 EEAKAFLGCSREDL
+270 
-284 GAPLALLE
+284 
-292 AGIQLGKG
+292 
-300 RSPPGPLLSQAAAVL
+300 
-315 RGEGSE
+315 
-321 RTLRVLLEG
+321 
-330 ARFVTA
+330 
-336 QLGEV
+336 
-341 TRRSRELPFGLEDL
+341 EDL
-355 PGLCAFTEGHCW
+355 PGLCAFTEGHCR
-367 ALQRL
+367 ALQQL
-372 LGRVPPDALKQQ
+372 LGRVPPNALKQQ
-384 VTVKQLLFRSLQL
+384 VMVKQLLFRSLQL

-420 SRTCTRSVTWMVE
+420 SRSCTRSVTWMVE

-453 TFKLGFAFQSRNFL
+453 TFKLGFAFQSQNFL

-474 EPFCRGVVELG
+474 EPFCRVVGELG

-507 WKRLGRTE
+507 WKRLGRPE
-515 QALGSVTTWLLALT
+515 QALGSVTMWLLALAR
-529 QPGGPLVQPGG
+529 PGRPLAQAGG
-540 VLRAQPGGLLHE
+540 VLGAQPGGLLHE
-552 PVGLWARIKSEAA
+552 PVGLWARIKLEVA

-576 LRDSLEGHSLDKAT
+576 LRDSLEGHSVDRAT

-602 KCLKWDTGP
+602 KCLKWDTGL

-734 GEELDPQDGISCTL
+734 VEELDPRDGINCTL

-803 LESFLLLRSLC
+803 LESFLLLQSLC
-814 RSLSDTPGAAWA
+814 RSLSDIPGTAWT

-831 RLLLQLECPTH
+831 RLLLHLECPTH

-884 MEEGLSLL
+884 VEEGLSLL
-892 LQVLQSPLAQKAT
+892 LQVVQSPLAQKAT

-928 HLDPELRHR
+928 HLHPELRHR

-970 GGSRSNEGAEQFQ
+970 GGSWNNEGGEQFQ

-995 LGEALWCCERLVTL
+995 LGEALWCCERLVML

-1026 LRLSGLLQ
+1026 LRVSGLLH

-1067 FLLQPHPELKA
+1067 FLLQPHPEPNR

-1087 IHPRKGHMEPRRRW
+1087 IHPRKGHMELRRRW
-1101 DHPKNP
+1101 DHAKNP
-1107 SGEEDEGFLKGPA
+1107 PGEEDEGFLKGPA
-1120 LEFVAPSSSQ
+1120 LEFVVPSNSQ
-1130 DPLSALT
+1130 DPLGALT

-1145 KKMSLAF
+1145 RKMSLAF

-1157 SCPCCLCSDLV
+1157 SCPCCRCSDLV

-1175 WALAQAR
+1175 WALAQAW
-1182 GRVLAGEGATGVA
+1182 GQVLAGEGAAGVA
-1195 LVRRVLPRCAR
+1195 LVRRVLLRCAR

-1215 SDRLGGHHGK
+1215 EDRLGGHHG
-1225 GEPPGDR
+1225 
-1232 DHPGN
+1232 
-1237 QNCSGTGDPTRD
+1237 
-1249 RDPLGN
+1249 
-1255 QDLGLQDPC
+1255 
-1264 EDQDP
+1264 
-1269 AENWDLPTLD
+1269 
-1279 PQNPPRTRPQPTL
+1279 PQPTL
-1292 GLLDELVAMGYS
+1292 GLLDELVAMGYC
-1304 TLALQSLSSA
+1304 TLALQSLRSPR
-1314 GGLWDPQD
+1314 GLWDPQD

-1335 SPHLPGLGVSR
+1335 SPHLPSLGVSR

-1355 ATLGHLATKLGLSV
+1355 ATLGHMATKLGLSV

-1374 QGWTLQLQPPPQKKT
+1374 QGWTLQLQPPPPKKT
-1389 LKDSKAE
+1389 LKDPKAE
-1396 PQKHKPA
+1396 PQKHKSA
-1403 PPKARGVKPRGVEPP
+1403 PSKARGVKPRGVEPP
-1418 KEKPSKEKPPRVK
+1418 KEKPPRVK

-1440 QDVFSPGDLDSEV
+1440 QDMFAPGDLDSEV
-1453 VPPIAIRGPCTPHP
+1453 VPPIVVRGPCTPHP

-1472 FPGLP
+1472 LPGLP
-1477 SLPRTPFTI
+1477 GFPRTPFTI
-1486 YNEASPPPCK
+1486 YNEASPPACK

-1520 SDLEDPKAPPSA
+1520 SDLEDPKDPQSP
-1532 STTRKTSCTRR
+1532 STTRKTSCARR
-1543 KGQPPKSPGSPQM
+1543 KGQPRKSPGSPQM

-1562 VRRQRGRPRKDQ
+1562 VRPQRGRPRKDQ
-1574 GSPQKAAQEKKE
+1574 ESPQNSTQEKKE
-1586 RGTHWARGSRRKKE
+1586 RGTHRARGSRMKKG
-1600 QEPPQNVALEEKK
+1600 QETPQSVALEEKK
-1613 RGTRRAGGPR
+1613 RGIRRAGGPR
-1623 GKKEQET
+1623 GRKEQET

-1640 KQGPPSQGVLEG
+1640 KQGPPSRGVLEG
-1652 LNPLRAMEEEEEE
+1652 LKPLRAVDEEEEE

-1671 EVSQEWG
+1671 EAPRVSQEWG

-1687 ATEDVPGRGDPP
+1687 GEVKASEDVLGRGDPL
-1699 PGLGAPLPMARGH
+1699 PGFGGALPMVGGP
-1712 PSLDSVLE
+1712 PSLDSVLG

-1744 LALLT
+1744 LAVLM
-1749 GDRDPLG
+1749 GDKDPLG

-1779 RARKKRKKEKL
+1779 RARKKRKKDKL
-1790 GGDVSEQLQSL
+1790 GGDVSEQLQGL

-1807 DPPQPCPRLAQLEG
+1807 DPPWPCPRLAQLEG
-1821 LFQFSTSGLGAPER
+1821 LFQFSSSGLGAPER
-1835 EQFQEQIQQI
+1835 EQFREQIQQI

-1904 REQKEANGCT
+1904 CEQKEANGCT
-1914 DKQEWWSRRSRLDQ
+1914 DKQEWWSRRSQLDQ

-1947 LLLPRPPGSSPS
+1947 LLLPRPPRISPS

-1978 PNPALVQV
+1978 PTPALVQV

-1991 PALTPPDI
+1991 PALTPPDV
-1999 QALAFGLCPARP
+1999 QALAFGLCPAQP

-2018 EEALEGALERDRGD
+2018 EEALEGALERGQGD
-2032 SRGSLV
+2032 SGGSLV

-2050 ESLPALGAV
+2050 ESLPALRAV

-2072 YVMARQSSGSVL
+2072 YVMARQSSCSVL

-2126 IPTPEQIQEA
+2126 IPTPEQMQEA

-2180 LRGALEPTGTVLR
+2180 LRGGLEPTGTVLR
-2193 YVMAGCPLVLGT
+2193 YIMAGWRWSSSPRPWPSSKWSRPS
-2205 LWDVTDRDLDRF
+2205 LWR
-2217 AHALLRG
+2217 
-2224 WLGGGPGTPLLP
+2224 
-2236 HLSQARQAPRLKSLI
+2236 PR
-2251 GAAPVAYGLPVSLS
+2251 

>member
-8 ANIEERLEKL
+8 DNIEERLEKL

-26 GAPPPSRQR
+26 GVPPPSRQR

-58 FGPPLVALA
+58 FGAPLMALA

-73 YLSVVPNPPGLYLE
+73 YLSLVPNPPDLYLE

-115 RERLRTYTPLQDPPK
+115 REQLRTYTPLQDPPK

-270 EEAKAFLGCSREDL
+270 EEAKAFLGRSREDL
-284 GAPLALLE
+284 GAPLVLLE
-292 AGIQLGKG
+292 AGIHLGKG
-300 RSPPGPLLSQAAAVL
+300 RSPPGPLLSQAAAAL

-330 ARFVTA
+330 AQFVTA
-336 QLGEV
+336 QLREV
-341 TRRSRELPFGLEDL
+341 TRRSRELPFSLEDL

-372 LGRVPPDALKQQ
+372 LSRVPPDALKQQ

-420 SRTCTRSVTWMVE
+420 SRSCTRSVTWMVE
-433 ALRGLP
+433 ALGGLP

-474 EPFCRGVVELG
+474 EPFCRGVGELG
-485 GYSCPDTPPERL
+485 GYGCPDTPPERL

-507 WKRLGRTE
+507 WKRLGRPE
-515 QALGSVTTWLLALT
+515 QALGSVTTWLLALA
-529 QPGGPLVQPGG
+529 QPGGPLAQPGG

-565 KQGQEELRLRT
+565 KQGREELRLRT
-576 LRDSLEGHSLDKAT
+576 LRDSLEGHSLDRAT

-611 ERYNVLCDLLELCPE
+611 ERYNVLCDLLDLCPE
-626 DPGGLL
+626 DPRGLL

-884 MEEGLSLL
+884 VEEGLSLL

-937 LHRKGWKTPK
+937 LHWKGWKTPK

-1009 LGRAE
+1009 LGQAE

-1067 FLLQPHPELKA
+1067 FLLQPHQVLGSASGSFLDPVLEHPGVDLELGEFGIQVGSLGWRTPNIPPFHPEFKSRKESVGSRFLRLKDPKLTLPSLSEPKP

-1101 DHPKNP
+1101 DHPRNP

-1182 GRVLAGEGATGVA
+1182 GRVLAGEGAAGVA

-1215 SDRLGGHHGK
+1215 GHRLGGHRGK
-1225 GEPPGDR
+1225 GEPLGDR
-1232 DHPGN
+1232 DYPRNQDFSGN
-1237 QNCSGTGDPTRD
+1237 GDPTRD

-1255 QDLGLQDPC
+1255 QDLGLQDPF

-1304 TLALQSLSSA
+1304 TLALQSLSGT

-1335 SPHLPGLGVSR
+1335 SPHLPSLGVSR

-1374 QGWTLQLQPPPQKKT
+1374 QGWTLQLQPPPPKKT

-1403 PPKARGVKPRGVEPP
+1403 PPKARGVKPRGVEP
-1418 KEKPSKEKPPRVK
+1418 SKEKPPRVK
-1431 PPRVSPPSP
+1431 LPRVSPPSP
-1440 QDVFSPGDLDSEV
+1440 QDVFAPGDLDSEV

-1477 SLPRTPFTI
+1477 GLPRTPFTI

-1508 VKSRLKVTFSDD
+1508 VKSRLKPEV
-1520 SDLEDPKAPPSA
+1520 EAPL
-1532 STTRKTSCTRR
+1532 C
-1543 KGQPPKSPGSPQM
+1543 SPHP
-1556 SPPGMG
+1556 
-1562 VRRQRGRPRKDQ
+1562 
-1574 GSPQKAAQEKKE
+1574 
-1586 RGTHWARGSRRKKE
+1586 T
-1600 QEPPQNVALEEKK
+1600 
-1613 RGTRRAGGPR
+1613 
-1623 GKKEQET
+1623 
-1630 PQKGALEEKT
+1630 
-1640 KQGPPSQGVLEG
+1640 
-1652 LNPLRAMEEEEEE
+1652 
-1665 ELRRSF
+1665 
-1671 EVSQEWG
+1671 
-1678 GPPGRVQPK
+1678 GRVQPK
-1687 ATEDVPGRGDPP
+1687 ASEDVSGRGDPP

-1712 PSLDSVLE
+1712 PSLDSVLV

-1744 LALLT
+1744 LALLM

-1770 HQLLGILHS
+1770 HQMLGILHS

-1790 GGDVSEQLQSL
+1790 GGDVSEQLQGL

-1821 LFQFSTSGLGAPER
+1821 LFQFSTSGLGPPER
-1835 EQFQEQIQQI
+1835 EQFREQIQQI

-1877 EPLSIRIPT
+1877 KPLSIRIPT

-1928 RMKTL
+1928 RMKAL
-1933 IQSLESHVLGCWRG
+1933 IQNLESHVLGCWRG

-1970 LRSCGWND
+1970 LRSCGWNNPD
-1978 PNPALVQV
+1978 PALVQV

-1991 PALTPPDI
+1991 PALTPPDV

-2072 YVMARQSSGSVL
+2072 YVMARQSSGSIL

-2112 WFESEPGWHGVSGS
+2112 WFESEPGWRGVSGS

-2180 LRGALEPTGTVLR
+2180 LRGGLEPTGTVLR

-2217 AHALLRG
+2217 AQALLQG

>member
-1 MDGKEKG
+1 
-8 ANIEERLEKL
+8 
-18 RESLQIPP
+18 
-26 GAPPPSRQR
+26 
-35 RLQTCDRVLRSCVE
+35 
-49 QLGREGPPS
+49 
-58 FGPPLVALA
+58 
-67 QEAARG
+67 
-73 YLSVVPNPPGLYLE
+73 
-87 KILFHLLR
+87 
-95 NAVNSCWRTG
+95 
-105 NSCWAAAELL
+105 
-115 RERLRTYTPLQDPPK
+115 
-130 DFTTVTYNTFCVLWK
+130 
-145 GAAAL
+145 
-150 AGPDRPREEGRS
+150 
-162 LFSAQIR
+162 
-169 ALRFLL
+169 
-175 LLERDGGSLPPLQ
+175 
-188 PPFFTSQTAQ
+188 
-198 KAAAAS
+198 
-204 ALYEAERAPCP
+204 
-215 VFLARQLREFLL
+215 
-227 ETLREEA
+227 
-234 PNPPGIQHSLC
+234 
-245 FLELTLECSR
+245 
-255 HLCRAGRFHEALEAL
+255 
-270 EEAKAFLGCSREDL
+270 
-284 GAPLALLE
+284 
-292 AGIQLGKG
+292 
-300 RSPPGPLLSQAAAVL
+300 
-315 RGEGSE
+315 
-321 RTLRVLLEG
+321 
-330 ARFVTA
+330 
-336 QLGEV
+336 
-341 TRRSRELPFGLEDL
+341 
-355 PGLCAFTEGHCW
+355 
-367 ALQRL
+367 
-372 LGRVPPDALKQQ
+372 PPDALKQQ
-384 VTVKQLLFRSLQL
+384 VTMKQLLFRSLQL

-420 SRTCTRSVTWMVE
+420 SRSCTRSVTWMVE
-433 ALRGLP
+433 ALGGLP

-474 EPFCRGVVELG
+474 EPFCRGVGELG
-485 GYSCPDTPPERL
+485 AYSCPDTSHERL

-507 WKRLGRTE
+507 WKRLGQPER
-515 QALGSVTTWLLALT
+515 ALGSVTMWLLALARPGRPLA
-529 QPGGPLVQPGG
+529 QPEG
-540 VLRAQPGGLLHE
+540 VLGAQPGGLLHE

-565 KQGQEELRLRT
+565 KQGQGELRLRT
-576 LRDSLEGHSLDKAT
+576 LRDSLEGHSLDRAT

-626 DPGGLL
+626 DPGGLF

-664 ALRLLEK
+664 ALRLMEK
-671 VPQNSQNRDQLLDE
+671 VPQNSQNQDQLLDE

-734 GEELDPQDGISCTL
+734 GEELDPWDGISCTL
-748 DTDRALTKSLDEAF
+748 DTDRALTQSLDEAF
-762 SLWKQLLESPGI
+762 SLWKQLLESPRI
-774 PCVRSLEQTVTSLHL
+774 PRVRSLEQTVTSLHL

-796 LAKPIQA
+796 LAKPIHA
-803 LESFLLLRSLC
+803 LESFLLLQSLC
-814 RSLSDTPGAAWA
+814 RSLGDIPGTAWA

-831 RLLLQLECPTH
+831 RLLLRLECPTR

-851 SILREFPGGDE
+851 STLREFPGGDE

-884 MEEGLSLL
+884 VEEGLSLL
-892 LQVLQSPLAQKAT
+892 LQVVQSPLVQKAT
-905 KGWYLLQAQGLQ
+905 KGWYLFQAQGLQ

-928 HLDPELRHR
+928 HLDPELRHQ
-937 LHRKGWKTPK
+937 LHQKGWKTPK

-970 GGSRSNEGAEQFQ
+970 GGSRNNEGGEQFQ

-1026 LRLSGLLQ
+1026 LRVSGLLQ

-1067 FLLQPHPELKA
+1067 FLLQPHPEPKS

-1087 IHPRKGHMEPRRRW
+1087 IHPRKGHMELRRRW
-1101 DHPKNP
+1101 DHPKNSP
-1107 SGEEDEGFLKGPA
+1107 GEEDEGFLKGPA
-1120 LEFVAPSSSQ
+1120 LEFVAPSNSQ
-1130 DPLSALT
+1130 DPLGALT

-1145 KKMSLAF
+1145 RKMSLAF

-1157 SCPCCLCSDLV
+1157 SCPCCRCSDLV

-1175 WALAQAR
+1175 WALAQAW
-1182 GRVLAGEGATGVA
+1182 GWVLAGEGAAGVA
-1195 LVRRVLPRCAR
+1195 LVRRVLPRCAK

-1215 SDRLGGHHGK
+1215 GDRLGGHHGK
-1225 GEPPGDR
+1225 GEPLRDR
-1232 DHPGN
+1232 DHP
-1237 QNCSGTGDPTRD
+1237 R
-1249 RDPLGN
+1249 N
-1255 QDLGLQDPC
+1255 QDIPG
-1264 EDQDP
+1264 
-1269 AENWDLPTLD
+1269 T
-1279 PQNPPRTRPQPTL
+1279 
-1292 GLLDELVAMGYS
+1292 MGYC
-1304 TLALQSLSSA
+1304 TLALQSLSSP
-1314 GGLWDPQD
+1314 GGLWDAQD

-1346 ATLLLAKAM
+1346 ATLLLAKAT
-1355 ATLGHLATKLGLSV
+1355 ATLGHVATKLGLSV

-1374 QGWTLQLQPPPQKKT
+1374 QGWTLQLQPPPPKKI
-1389 LKDSKAE
+1389 LKDPKAE
-1396 PQKHKPA
+1396 AQKHKPA
-1403 PPKARGVKPRGVEPP
+1403 PPKARGAKPRGVEPP
-1418 KEKPSKEKPPRVK
+1418 KEKPSRVK
-1431 PPRVSPPSP
+1431 PPRVSPPNP
-1440 QDVFSPGDLDSEV
+1440 QELFAPGDLDSEV
-1453 VPPIAIRGPCTPHP
+1453 LPPIAIRGPCTPHP

-1472 FPGLP
+1472 LPGLP
-1477 SLPRTPFTI
+1477 GLPRTPFTI
-1486 YNEASPPPCK
+1486 YNEASPPTST
-1496 AQLSRAPRAQGR
+1496 AQLGRAPRAQGR

-1520 SDLEDPKAPPSA
+1520 SDLEDPKAPQSP
-1532 STTRKTSCTRR
+1532 STTRKTSCARR
-1543 KGQPPKSPGSPQM
+1543 KGQPPKSPGLTQM
-1556 SPPGMG
+1556 SPPGMR
-1562 VRRQRGRPRKDQ
+1562 VRPQRGRPRKDQ
-1574 GSPQKAAQEKKE
+1574 GSPQKVAQEKKE
-1586 RGTHWARGSRRKKE
+1586 RGPHRAGCSRRKKE
-1600 QEPPQNVALEEKK
+1600 QETPQNVALEEKK
-1613 RGTRRAGGPR
+1613 RRTCRAGGPKGR
-1623 GKKEQET
+1623 KEQET

-1640 KQGPPSQGVLEG
+1640 KQGPPSQRVLEG
-1652 LNPLRAMEEEEEE
+1652 LNALRTVPDPT
-1665 ELRRSF
+1665 L
-1671 EVSQEWG
+1671 G
-1678 GPPGRVQPK
+1678 
-1687 ATEDVPGRGDPP
+1687 VPGVSLTPLHGVPSLSS
-1699 PGLGAPLPMARGH
+1699 PGS

-1744 LALLT
+1744 LALLM

-1779 RARKKRKKEKL
+1779 RARKKEKL
-1790 GGDVSEQLQSL
+1790 GGDMSEQLQGL

-1807 DPPQPCPRLAQLEG
+1807 DPPQPCTHLAQLEG
-1821 LFQFSTSGLGAPER
+1821 LFQFSSSGLGVPER
-1835 EQFQEQIQQI
+1835 EQFRQQIQQI

-1856 GSPCPGAVG
+1856 GSPCPGAIG

-1877 EPLSIRIPT
+1877 KPLSIRIPT
-1886 HRSQAPLS
+1886 QRSQAPLS

-1904 REQKEANGCT
+1904 CEQKEANGCT
-1914 DKQEWWSRRSRLDQ
+1914 DKQEWWSRRSQLDQ

-1947 LLLPRPPGSSPS
+1947 LLLPRSPGIASS

-1978 PNPALVQV
+1978 PDPALVQV

-1991 PALTPPDI
+1991 PALTPSDV

-2018 EEALEGALERDRGD
+2018 EEALEGILERDQGD

-2072 YVMARQSSGSVL
+2072 YVMARQSSESVL

-2126 IPTPEQIQEA
+2126 VPTPEQIQEA

-2180 LRGALEPTGTVLR
+2180 LRGGLEPTGTVLR
-2193 YVMAGCPLVLGT
+2193 YIMAG
-2205 LWDVTDRDLDRF
+2205 W
-2217 AHALLRG
+2217 
-2224 WLGGGPGTPLLP
+2224 
-2236 HLSQARQAPRLKSLI
+2236 
-2251 GAAPVAYGLPVSLS
+2251 

>member
-1 MDGKEKG
+1 
-8 ANIEERLEKL
+8 L
-18 RESLQIPP
+18 LQ
-26 GAPPPSRQR
+26 
-35 RLQTCDRVLRSCVE
+35 
-49 QLGREGPPS
+49 
-58 FGPPLVALA
+58 
-67 QEAARG
+67 
-73 YLSVVPNPPGLYLE
+73 
-87 KILFHLLR
+87 
-95 NAVNSCWRTG
+95 
-105 NSCWAAAELL
+105 
-115 RERLRTYTPLQDPPK
+115 
-130 DFTTVTYNTFCVLWK
+130 
-145 GAAAL
+145 
-150 AGPDRPREEGRS
+150 
-162 LFSAQIR
+162 
-169 ALRFLL
+169 
-175 LLERDGGSLPPLQ
+175 
-188 PPFFTSQTAQ
+188 
-198 KAAAAS
+198 
-204 ALYEAERAPCP
+204 
-215 VFLARQLREFLL
+215 
-227 ETLREEA
+227 
-234 PNPPGIQHSLC
+234 
-245 FLELTLECSR
+245 
-255 HLCRAGRFHEALEAL
+255 
-270 EEAKAFLGCSREDL
+270 
-284 GAPLALLE
+284 
-292 AGIQLGKG
+292 
-300 RSPPGPLLSQAAAVL
+300 
-315 RGEGSE
+315 
-321 RTLRVLLEG
+321 
-330 ARFVTA
+330 
-336 QLGEV
+336 
-341 TRRSRELPFGLEDL
+341 
-355 PGLCAFTEGHCW
+355 
-367 ALQRL
+367 
-372 LGRVPPDALKQQ
+372 VPPDALKQQ

-420 SRTCTRSVTWMVE
+420 SRSCTRSVTWMVE
-433 ALRGLP
+433 ALGGLP

-453 TFKLGFAFQSRNFL
+453 TFKLGFAFQSQNFL

-474 EPFCRGVVELG
+474 EPFCRGVEELG
-485 GYSCPDTPPERL
+485 GYNCPDTPPERL

-507 WKRLGRTE
+507 WKRLGQLE
-515 QALGSVTTWLLALT
+515 QALGSVTMWLLALA
-529 QPGGPLVQPGG
+529 QPGGILG
-540 VLRAQPGGLLHE
+540 AQPGGLLHE

-576 LRDSLEGHSLDKAT
+576 LRDSLEGHSLDRTT

-626 DPGGLL
+626 DPEGLL

-698 EAHMEKGMERE
+698 EVHMEKGMERE

-721 EFEPNDLNAEGRA
+721 AFEPNDLNAEGRA
-734 GEELDPQDGISCTL
+734 GEEQDPWDGISCTL

-803 LESFLLLRSLC
+803 LESFLLLQSLC
-814 RSLSDTPGAAWA
+814 RSLGDIPGTAWA

-831 RLLLQLECPTH
+831 RLLLQLECPTR

-862 SQQLLQHSCL
+862 SHQLLHHSCL

-884 MEEGLSLL
+884 VEEGLSLL
-892 LQVLQSPLAQKAT
+892 LQVVQSPMAQKAT

-917 VVATYLGMAPA
+917 VVAMYLGMAPA
-928 HLDPELRHR
+928 YLHPELRHR
-937 LHRKGWKTPK
+937 LHLKGWKTPK

-953 QKLLRS
+953 QKLFRS

-970 GGSRSNEGAEQFQ
+970 GGSRNNEGGEQFQ

-995 LGEALWCCERLVTL
+995 LGEALWCCERLVML
-1009 LGRAE
+1009 LGQAE

-1026 LRLSGLLQ
+1026 LRVSGLLQ

-1057 LSQLNLQHTL
+1057 LGQLNLQHTL
-1067 FLLQPHPELKA
+1067 FLLQPHPESKA
-1078 PQEPLLPPK
+1078 PQEPLVPLK

-1120 LEFVAPSSSQ
+1120 LEFVAPSNSQ
-1130 DPLSALT
+1130 DPLGALS
-1137 ASPELKPG
+1137 ASPELKPVR
-1145 KKMSLAF
+1145 KMSLAF
-1152 LSHPW
+1152 LSHPF
-1157 SCPCCLCSDLV
+1157 SCPCCRCSDLV

-1175 WALAQAR
+1175 WALAQAW
-1182 GRVLAGEGATGVA
+1182 GWVLAGEGAMGVA

-1206 VGHRFAREL
+1206 VGHR
-1215 SDRLGGHHGK
+1215 
-1225 GEPPGDR
+1225 
-1232 DHPGN
+1232 
-1237 QNCSGTGDPTRD
+1237 
-1249 RDPLGN
+1249 
-1255 QDLGLQDPC
+1255 
-1264 EDQDP
+1264 
-1269 AENWDLPTLD
+1269 
-1279 PQNPPRTRPQPTL
+1279 PQPTL
-1292 GLLDELVAMGYS
+1292 GLLDELVAMGYC
-1304 TLALQSLSSA
+1304 TLALQRLSSPE
-1314 GGLWDPQD
+1314 GLWDSQD

-1355 ATLGHLATKLGLSV
+1355 ATLGHVATKLGLSV

-1374 QGWTLQLQPPPQKKT
+1374 QGWTLQLQPPPKKKT
-1389 LKDSKAE
+1389 LKDPKAE

-1403 PPKARGVKPRGVEPP
+1403 PPKARGVKPRGVEAP
-1418 KEKPSKEKPPRVK
+1418 KEKPPKVK
-1431 PPRVSPPSP
+1431 PPRMSPFSC
-1440 QDVFSPGDLDSEV
+1440 QDMFAPGDLDSEV
-1453 VPPIAIRGPCTPHP
+1453 VPPIVITGPCTPHP

-1472 FPGLP
+1472 LPGLP
-1477 SLPRTPFTI
+1477 GLPRTPFTI
-1486 YNEASPPPCK
+1486 YNEASLTTCK

-1520 SDLEDPKAPPSA
+1520 SDLEDPKASQSPS
-1532 STTRKTSCTRR
+1532 TIRKTSCARR
-1543 KGQPPKSPGSPQM
+1543 KGQPPKSLGSPQM
-1556 SPPGMG
+1556 SPPGMA
-1562 VRRQRGRPRKDQ
+1562 VRPRRGRPRKDQ
-1574 GSPQKAAQEKKE
+1574 GSPHKASQEKKE
-1586 RGTHWARGSRRKKE
+1586 RGTHRAGGSRRKKE
-1600 QEPPQNVALEEKK
+1600 QETPQNMAVEEKK

-1623 GKKEQET
+1623 GRKEEET

-1652 LNPLRAMEEEEEE
+1652 LNPLRAEEEE
-1665 ELRRSF
+1665 ELRCSF
-1671 EVSQEWG
+1671 EALQVSQEWG
-1678 GPPGRVQPK
+1678 GPPG
-1687 ATEDVPGRGDPP
+1687 A
-1699 PGLGAPLPMARGH
+1699 
-1712 PSLDSVLE
+1712 PSLDSVLG

-1744 LALLT
+1744 LALLM

-1756 TAGLLSESLCVTAR
+1756 TAGLLSESLCVTTR

-1779 RARKKRKKEKL
+1779 RGRKKEKL
-1790 GGDVSEQLQSL
+1790 EGDVSEQLQGL

-1807 DPPQPCPRLAQLEG
+1807 DPTRPCPRLAQLEG
-1821 LFQFSTSGLGAPER
+1821 LFQFSSSGLGVPER
-1835 EQFQEQIQQI
+1835 ERFREQIQQI

-1877 EPLSIRIPT
+1877 EPLNIRIPT

-1894 SILREFESIQ
+1894 SILTEFESIQ
-1904 REQKEANGCT
+1904 CEQKEANGCT
-1914 DKQEWWSRRSRLDQ
+1914 DKQEWWSQRSRLDQ

-1947 LLLPRPPGSSPS
+1947 LLLPRPPRSSPS

-1970 LRSCGWND
+1970 LRSCGWNNPD
-1978 PNPALVQV
+1978 PTLVQV

-1991 PALTPPDI
+1991 SALTPHDV
-1999 QALAFGLCPARP
+1999 QALAFGLCPVRP
-2011 LRARLLL
+2011 LRAQLLLEEAL
-2018 EEALEGALERDRGD
+2018 EEALEGALERGQVD
-2032 SRGSLV
+2032 SGGSLV

-2050 ESLPALGAV
+2050 ESLPALRAV

-2072 YVMARQSSGSVL
+2072 YVMAQQSSGSVL

-2173 CSSAALA
+2173 CSSAALV
-2180 LRGALEPTGTVLR
+2180 LRGGLEPTGTVLR
-2193 YVMAGCPLVLGT
+2193 YIMAG
-2205 LWDVTDRDLDRF
+2205 W
-2217 AHALLRG
+2217 
-2224 WLGGGPGTPLLP
+2224 
-2236 HLSQARQAPRLKSLI
+2236 
-2251 GAAPVAYGLPVSLS
+2251 

>member
-1 MDGKEKG
+1 
-8 ANIEERLEKL
+8 
-18 RESLQIPP
+18 
-26 GAPPPSRQR
+26 
-35 RLQTCDRVLRSCVE
+35 
-49 QLGREGPPS
+49 
-58 FGPPLVALA
+58 
-67 QEAARG
+67 
-73 YLSVVPNPPGLYLE
+73 
-87 KILFHLLR
+87 
-95 NAVNSCWRTG
+95 
-105 NSCWAAAELL
+105 
-115 RERLRTYTPLQDPPK
+115 
-130 DFTTVTYNTFCVLWK
+130 
-145 GAAAL
+145 
-150 AGPDRPREEGRS
+150 
-162 LFSAQIR
+162 
-169 ALRFLL
+169 
-175 LLERDGGSLPPLQ
+175 
-188 PPFFTSQTAQ
+188 
-198 KAAAAS
+198 
-204 ALYEAERAPCP
+204 
-215 VFLARQLREFLL
+215 
-227 ETLREEA
+227 
-234 PNPPGIQHSLC
+234 
-245 FLELTLECSR
+245 
-255 HLCRAGRFHEALEAL
+255 
-270 EEAKAFLGCSREDL
+270 
-284 GAPLALLE
+284 
-292 AGIQLGKG
+292 
-300 RSPPGPLLSQAAAVL
+300 
-315 RGEGSE
+315 
-321 RTLRVLLEG
+321 
-330 ARFVTA
+330 
-336 QLGEV
+336 
-341 TRRSRELPFGLEDL
+341 EDL
-355 PGLCAFTEGHCW
+355 PGLCAFTEEHCR
-367 ALQRL
+367 ALQQL

-384 VTVKQLLFRSLQL
+384 VTMKQLLFRSLQL

-420 SRTCTRSVTWMVE
+420 SRSCTRSVTWMVE

-467 EEAGTIC
+467 EEAGAIC
-474 EPFCRGVVELG
+474 EPFCMGVGELG
-485 GYSCPDTPPERL
+485 GYGCPDTPPERL
-497 HKCFRMQVES
+497 HKCFRMQVEN

-515 QALGSVTTWLLALT
+515 QALGSVTMWLLALAR
-529 QPGGPLVQPGG
+529 PARPLAQPGG
-540 VLRAQPGGLLHE
+540 VLGAQPGGFLHE

-576 LRDSLEGHSLDKAT
+576 LRDSLEGRSLDRAT

-602 KCLKWDTGP
+602 KCLKWDTAP
-611 ERYNVLCDLLELCPE
+611 ERYNVLCDLLELCPK
-626 DPGGLL
+626 DPGGLFL
-632 PRALGLLELA
+632 RAVGLLELA
-642 QVLCYHSFA
+642 QVLCYHSFS
-651 PHTDCSALDAIRE
+651 PHTDCSALDVIRE
-664 ALRLLEK
+664 ALRLLEN
-671 VPQNSQNRDQLLDE
+671 VPQNFQNQDQLLDE

-709 QRGRTQGSRNLE
+709 HRGRTQGGRNLE

-762 SLWKQLLESPGI
+762 SLWKQLLESPGV
-774 PCVRSLEQTVTSLHL
+774 PRVRSLEQTVTSLHL

-814 RSLSDTPGAAWA
+814 RSLGDIPGTAWA

-851 SILREFPGGDE
+851 FILRELPGGDE

-872 LLRSHLCCVSQK
+872 LLRSHLCCVGQK
-884 MEEGLSLL
+884 VEEGLSLL

-970 GGSRSNEGAEQFQ
+970 GGSRSNEGGEQFQ

-1009 LGRAE
+1009 LSRAE

-1026 LRLSGLLQ
+1026 LRVSGLLQ
-1034 GTRWCTSFLLLKSQ
+1034 GTRWCTLFLLLKSQ

-1067 FLLQPHPELKA
+1067 FLLQPHPEPNPPPEL
-1078 PQEPLLPPK
+1078 LLPRK

-1101 DHPKNP
+1101 DHAKNP
-1107 SGEEDEGFLKGPA
+1107 PGEEDEGFLKGPA
-1120 LEFVAPSSSQ
+1120 LEFVAPLSSQ
-1130 DPLSALT
+1130 DPLGALT
-1137 ASPELKPG
+1137 ASPKLKPG
-1145 KKMSLAF
+1145 RKMSLAF

-1157 SCPCCLCSDLV
+1157 SCPCCRCSDLV

-1175 WALAQAR
+1175 WALAQAW
-1182 GRVLAGEGATGVA
+1182 GWVLAGEAAAGVA

-1215 SDRLGGHHGK
+1215 GDRLGGHHG
-1225 GEPPGDR
+1225 
-1232 DHPGN
+1232 
-1237 QNCSGTGDPTRD
+1237 
-1249 RDPLGN
+1249 
-1255 QDLGLQDPC
+1255 
-1264 EDQDP
+1264 
-1269 AENWDLPTLD
+1269 
-1279 PQNPPRTRPQPTL
+1279 PQPTL

-1304 TLALQSLSSA
+1304 TLALQSLSSPR
-1314 GGLWDPQD
+1314 GLWDPQD

-1355 ATLGHLATKLGLSV
+1355 ATLGHMATKLELSV
-1369 DDVLA
+1369 DDILA
-1374 QGWTLQLQPPPQKKT
+1374 QGWTLQLQPPPHKKT
-1389 LKDSKAE
+1389 LKDPKAE

-1403 PPKARGVKPRGVEPP
+1403 PPKARGVKPCGVEPP
-1418 KEKPSKEKPPRVK
+1418 KEKPPRVK
-1431 PPRVSPPSP
+1431 APRVSPPSHR
-1440 QDVFSPGDLDSEV
+1440 DVFALGDLDSEV
-1453 VPPIAIRGPCTPHP
+1453 VPSIVIRGPCTPHP

-1472 FPGLP
+1472 LPGLP
-1477 SLPRTPFTI
+1477 GLPRTPFTI
-1486 YNEASPPPCK
+1486 YNEASPPSCK

-1508 VKSRLKVTFSDD
+1508 VKSRLKVSFRG
-1520 SDLEDPKAPPSA
+1520 K
-1532 STTRKTSCTRR
+1532 R
-1543 KGQPPKSPGSPQM
+1543 SPQM
-1556 SPPGMG
+1556 SPPEMG
-1562 VRRQRGRPRKDQ
+1562 VRPQRGRPRKDQ
-1574 GSPQKAAQEKKE
+1574 GSPQKVAQKKE
-1586 RGTHWARGSRRKKE
+1586 RAGGSRRKKK
-1600 QEPPQNVALEEKK
+1600 QETPQNVALEEKK
-1613 RGTRRAGGPR
+1613 RGTRRAGGAR
-1623 GKKEQET
+1623 GSKEQET
-1630 PQKGALEEKT
+1630 SQKATLEEKT
-1640 KQGPPSQGVLEG
+1640 KQRPPSQRVLEG

-1665 ELRRSF
+1665 ELRHSF
-1671 EVSQEWG
+1671 EALQVSQEWG
-1678 GPPGRVQPK
+1678 GPPGSVQPK
-1687 ATEDVPGRGDPP
+1687 GEVKANEDVPGRGDPL
-1699 PGLGAPLPMARGH
+1699 PGFGGPLPMAGGS
-1712 PSLDSVLE
+1712 PSLDLVLE
-1720 LLQEALGWISHFPP
+1720 LLQEALGWICHFPP

-1790 GGDVSEQLQSL
+1790 GGDVSEQLQGL

-1821 LFQFSTSGLGAPER
+1821 LFQFSSSRLGAPER
-1835 EQFQEQIQQI
+1835 EQFREQIQQI

-1865 DTLLLTRLERDM
+1865 DTLLLTRLERDV

-1904 REQKEANGCT
+1904 CEQKEANGCT
-1914 DKQEWWSRRSRLDQ
+1914 DKQEWWSRRSQLDQ

-1970 LRSCGWND
+1970 LRRCGWND
-1978 PNPALVQV
+1978 PDPTLVQV

-1991 PALTPPDI
+1991 PALTPPDV
-1999 QALAFGLCPARP
+1999 QALAFGLCPAQP

-2018 EEALEGALERDRGD
+2018 EEALEGALERGQGD

-2050 ESLPALGAV
+2050 ESLPALRAV

-2072 YVMARQSSGSVL
+2072 YVMARQSSESVL

-2126 IPTPEQIQEA
+2126 VPTPEQIQEA

-2180 LRGALEPTGTVLR
+2180 LRGGLEPTGTVLR
-2193 YVMAGCPLVLGT
+2193 YIMAG
-2205 LWDVTDRDLDRF
+2205 W
-2217 AHALLRG
+2217 
-2224 WLGGGPGTPLLP
+2224 
-2236 HLSQARQAPRLKSLI
+2236 
-2251 GAAPVAYGLPVSLS
+2251 

>member
-8 ANIEERLEKL
+8 DNIEERLEKL

-35 RLQTCDRVLRSCVE
+35 RLQACDRVLRSCVE

-58 FGPPLVALA
+58 FGPPLMALA

-73 YLSVVPNPPGLYLE
+73 YLSMVPNPPGLYLE

-105 NSCWAAAELL
+105 NSCWAVAELL

-270 EEAKAFLGCSREDL
+270 EEAKAFLGRSREDL

-300 RSPPGPLLSQAAAVL
+300 RSPPGPLLSQAAAAL

-397 FSNTIHDTFQGSQP
+397 FSNTIHDTFRGSQP

-420 SRTCTRSVTWMVE
+420 SRTCTQSVTWMVE
-433 ALRGLP
+433 ALGGPP

-453 TFKLGFAFQSRNFL
+453 TFKLGFAFQSWNFL

-485 GYSCPDTPPERL
+485 GYGCPDTPPERL

-507 WKRLGRTE
+507 WKRLGRTQ
-515 QALGSVTTWLLALT
+515 QALGSVTMWLLALA
-529 QPGGPLVQPGG
+529 QPGGPLAQTGG

-576 LRDSLEGHSLDKAT
+576 LRDSLEGHSLDWAT

-626 DPGGLL
+626 DPRGLL

-671 VPQNSQNRDQLLDE
+671 VPRNSQNRDQLLDE

-774 PCVRSLEQTVTSLHL
+774 PCVRSLEQTMTSLHL

-928 HLDPELRHR
+928 HLDPELRHQ

-959 VIIFLLGFDIL
+959 VTIFLLGFDIL

-1034 GTRWCTSFLLLKSQ
+1034 GTRWCTSFLLLKSH

-1067 FLLQPHPELKA
+1067 FLLQPHPEHNPPPGA
-1078 PQEPLLPPK
+1078 PAPTQDPPEEGPHGAEEALGPPQKPL
-1087 IHPRKGHMEPRRRW
+1087 G
-1101 DHPKNP
+1101 
-1107 SGEEDEGFLKGPA
+1107 GGGEGFLKGPA

-1137 ASPELKPG
+1137 ASPKLKPG

-1182 GRVLAGEGATGVA
+1182 GRVLAGEGAAGVA

-1215 SDRLGGHHGK
+1215 SDRLGGHRRK

-1237 QNCSGTGDPTRD
+1237 QDFSGTG
-1249 RDPLGN
+1249 DPLGN
-1255 QDLGLQDPC
+1255 QDLGLEDPC

-1279 PQNPPRTRPQPTL
+1279 PQNPPRMRPQPTL

-1304 TLALQSLSSA
+1304 TLALQSLSGA

-1369 DDVLA
+1369 DDVLG
-1374 QGWTLQLQPPPQKKT
+1374 QGWTLQLQPPPPKKDPER
-1389 LKDSKAE
+1389 L
-1396 PQKHKPA
+1396 Q
-1403 PPKARGVKPRGVEPP
+1403 G
-1418 KEKPSKEKPPRVK
+1418 
-1431 PPRVSPPSP
+1431 PPSP
-1440 QDVFSPGDLDSEV
+1440 QDVFAPGDLDSEV
-1453 VPPIAIRGPCTPHP
+1453 VPPIVIRGPCTPHP

-1477 SLPRTPFTI
+1477 GLPRTPFTI

-1496 AQLSRAPRAQGR
+1496 AQLSRAPQ
-1508 VKSRLKVTFSDD
+1508 
-1520 SDLEDPKAPPSA
+1520 
-1532 STTRKTSCTRR
+1532 
-1543 KGQPPKSPGSPQM
+1543 SPGEGQVLPK
-1556 SPPGMG
+1556 GMG

-1574 GSPQKAAQEKKE
+1574 GSPQKAAQKKE
-1586 RGTHWARGSRRKKE
+1586 RGTHWAGGSRRKKE
-1600 QEPPQNVALEEKK
+1600 QETPQNVALEEKK

-1623 GKKEQET
+1623 RKKEQET

-1652 LNPLRAMEEEEEE
+1652 LNPLRAVEEEEEE
-1665 ELRRSF
+1665 ELRLSF

-1687 ATEDVPGRGDPP
+1687 ASEDVPGRGDPS
-1699 PGLGAPLPMARGH
+1699 PGLGAPLAMARGH
-1712 PSLDSVLE
+1712 PSLDSVVE

-1756 TAGLLSESLCVTAR
+1756 TAGLLSESLYVTAR

-1807 DPPQPCPRLAQLEG
+1807 DPPQPCPRLAQLEE
-1821 LFQFSTSGLGAPER
+1821 LFQFSTSGLGTPER
-1835 EQFQEQIQQI
+1835 EQFREQIQQI
-1845 PSGVTV
+1845 PSGMTV

-1928 RMKTL
+1928 RMKIL

-1947 LLLPRPPGSSPS
+1947 LLLPRSPRSSPS

-1978 PNPALVQV
+1978 PDPALVQV

-2072 YVMARQSSGSVL
+2072 YVMAQQSSGSIL

-2097 NPHNNLGGTEQRFRA
+2097 NPHNIRGGPRAPFRA
-2112 WFESEPGWHGVSGS
+2112 GSEGEPGWHGVSGS

-2180 LRGALEPTGTVLR
+2180 LRGGLEPTGTVLR
-2193 YVMAGCPLVLGT
+2193 YIMAGCPLVLGT

-2217 AHALLRG
+2217 AQALLRG

>member
-1 MDGKEKG
+1 MDGKEERDG
-8 ANIEERLEKL
+8 IEERLKKL
-18 RESLQIPP
+18 RDSLRIPP
-26 GAPPPSRQR
+26 GVPPPSRQQ

-58 FGPPLVALA
+58 LGPPLVALA

-73 YLSVVPNPPGLYLE
+73 YLSMVPNPPGLYME
-87 KILFHLLR
+87 KILFHLLK
-95 NAVNSCWRTG
+95 NAVNSCQSTG

-115 RERLRTYTPLQDPPK
+115 WERLRTYAPLQDPPK
-130 DFTTVTYNTFCVLWK
+130 DFTTVTYNAFCVLWK

-175 LLERDGGSLPPLQ
+175 LLERDRGSLPSLQ

-227 ETLREEA
+227 ETLCNEA
-234 PNPPGIQHSLC
+234 SNPPSIQHSLC
-245 FLELTLECSR
+245 FLELTLERSR

-270 EEAKAFLGCSREDL
+270 EEAKAFLGHSREDL
-284 GAPLALLE
+284 RAPLVLLE

-300 RSPPGPLLSQAAAVL
+300 RFPPGPLLCQAAAAL

-321 RTLRVLLEG
+321 RTLGVLLEG
-330 ARFVTA
+330 ARFVTS

-341 TRRSRELPFGLEDL
+341 TRRSRELPFSLEDL
-355 PGLCAFTEGHCW
+355 PGLCAFTEGHCR

-397 FSNTIHDTFQGSQP
+397 FSNTVHDTFQGSQP

-420 SRTCTRSVTWMVE
+420 SRSCTQSVTWMVE
-433 ALRGLP
+433 ALEGLP
-439 ETDRAKFLDVTASC
+439 ETDRTKFLDVTASC
-453 TFKLGFAFQSRNFL
+453 TFKLGFAFQSQNFL

-474 EPFCRGVVELG
+474 EPFCRGVGELG
-485 GYSCPDTPPERL
+485 GYGCPDTSPERL
-497 HKCFRMQVES
+497 HKCFRVQVES
-507 WKRLGRTE
+507 WKRLGWLER
-515 QALGSVTTWLLALT
+515 ALGSVTTWLLALAW
-529 QPGGPLVQPGG
+529 PGRPLAQAGG
-540 VLRAQPGGLLHE
+540 VLGTEPGGLLHE
-552 PVGLWARIKSEAA
+552 PVGLWAKIKLEAA
-565 KQGQEELRLRT
+565 KQGQKELRLRT
-576 LRDSLEGHSLDKAT
+576 LKDSLEGHSLDKAT
-590 LVSLLLAELQAY
+590 LVSFLLAELQAY

-651 PHTDCSALDAIRE
+651 PHTNCSALDAIQE

-671 VPQNSQNRDQLLDE
+671 VQRNSQNRDQLLDE

-709 QRGRTQGSRNLE
+709 QRGRTQGSKNLE
-721 EFEPNDLNAEGRA
+721 DFEPNDLNAEGRA
-734 GEELDPQDGISCTL
+734 GEEPDPWDGISCTL

-774 PCVRSLEQTVTSLHL
+774 PRVRSLEQTVTSLHL

-803 LESFLLLRSLC
+803 LESFLLLQSLC
-814 RSLSDTPGAAWA
+814 RSLGDIPGTAWA

-851 SILREFPGGDE
+851 SILREFPRGDE

-872 LLRSHLCCVSQK
+872 LLRSHLCCVSQNV
-884 MEEGLSLL
+884 EEGLSLL
-892 LQVLQSPLAQKAT
+892 LQVVQSPLAQKAT

-917 VVATYLGMAPA
+917 VVAMYLGMAPA
-928 HLDPELRHR
+928 HLGPELRHR
-937 LHRKGWKTPK
+937 LHQKGWKTPK

-970 GGSRSNEGAEQFQ
+970 GGSRNNEGGEQFQ

-995 LGEALWCCERLVTL
+995 LGEALWCCERLVML
-1009 LGRAE
+1009 LGWAE

-1026 LRLSGLLQ
+1026 LRVSRLLQ

-1067 FLLQPHPELKA
+1067 FLLQPHPEPKP

-1087 IHPRKGHMEPRRRW
+1087 IHLRKGHMEPRRRW
-1101 DHPKNP
+1101 DHPKNAP
-1107 SGEEDEGFLKGPA
+1107 GEDDEGFLKGPA
-1120 LEFVAPSSSQ
+1120 LEFVAPSNSQ
-1130 DPLSALT
+1130 DPLGALT
-1137 ASPELKPG
+1137 ASPELKPMR
-1145 KKMSLAF
+1145 KINLAF

-1157 SCPCCLCSDLV
+1157 SCPCCRCSDLV

-1175 WALAQAR
+1175 WALAQSR
-1182 GRVLAGEGATGVA
+1182 GQVLAGEGAAGVA

-1206 VGHRFAREL
+1206 VGQRFAREL
-1215 SDRLGGHHGK
+1215 GDRLGGHHGE
-1225 GEPPGDR
+1225 GEPPRDR
-1232 DHPGN
+1232 NHPRNQDIPGN
-1237 QNCSGTGDPTRD
+1237 GDPPGTGDPTRHGH
-1249 RDPLGN
+1249 PLGYW
-1255 QDLGLQDPC
+1255 DLGLQDPH

-1269 AENWDLPTLD
+1269 AENWDLPTLE
-1279 PQNPPRTRPQPTL
+1279 PQNPPKTRPQPTL
-1292 GLLDELVAMGYS
+1292 GLLDELVAMGYC
-1304 TLALQSLSSA
+1304 TLALQSLSSP

-1322 EELEWGLTFLGSC
+1322 KELEWGLAFLGSC

-1346 ATLLLAKAM
+1346 ATLLLAKAT
-1355 ATLGHLATKLGLSV
+1355 ATLGYMATKLG
-1369 DDVLA
+1369 DV
-1374 QGWTLQLQPPPQKKT
+1374 
-1389 LKDSKAE
+1389 
-1396 PQKHKPA
+1396 
-1403 PPKARGVKPRGVEPP
+1403 
-1418 KEKPSKEKPPRVK
+1418 
-1431 PPRVSPPSP
+1431 
-1440 QDVFSPGDLDSEV
+1440 
-1453 VPPIAIRGPCTPHP
+1453 
-1467 KAFPS
+1467 
-1472 FPGLP
+1472 
-1477 SLPRTPFTI
+1477 
-1486 YNEASPPPCK
+1486 
-1496 AQLSRAPRAQGR
+1496 
-1508 VKSRLKVTFSDD
+1508 
-1520 SDLEDPKAPPSA
+1520 
-1532 STTRKTSCTRR
+1532 
-1543 KGQPPKSPGSPQM
+1543 
-1556 SPPGMG
+1556 
-1562 VRRQRGRPRKDQ
+1562 QR
-1574 GSPQKAAQEKKE
+1574 
-1586 RGTHWARGSRRKKE
+1586 
-1600 QEPPQNVALEEKK
+1600 
-1613 RGTRRAGGPR
+1613 
-1623 GKKEQET
+1623 KKEQET

-1640 KQGPPSQGVLEG
+1640 KQGPPSQGVLGG
-1652 LNPLRAMEEEEEE
+1652 LNPLRAVEEEEEE
-1665 ELRRSF
+1665 ELRHSF
-1671 EVSQEWG
+1671 EALQVSQEWE

-1687 ATEDVPGRGDPP
+1687 GEVKAGVDVLGRGDLL
-1699 PGLGAPLPMARGH
+1699 PGFGGPLPMAGGP
-1712 PSLDSVLE
+1712 PSLDSVLG

-1744 LALLT
+1744 LALLM

-1770 HQLLGILHS
+1770 HQLLSILHS

-1790 GGDVSEQLQSL
+1790 AGDVSEQLQGL
-1801 SLREGG
+1801 SLQEGG
-1807 DPPQPCPRLAQLEG
+1807 DPPQPCPRLAQLEE
-1821 LFQFSTSGLGAPER
+1821 LFQFSSSGLGAPER

-1856 GSPCPGAVG
+1856 GSPCPGALG

-1877 EPLSIRIPT
+1877 EPLIIRIPT

-1894 SILREFESIQ
+1894 SILREFELIQ
-1904 REQKEANGCT
+1904 CEQKEANGCT

-1947 LLLPRPPGSSPS
+1947 LLLPRSPRSSPS

-1970 LRSCGWND
+1970 LRSCGWNE
-1978 PNPALVQV
+1978 PNPTLVQV

-1991 PALTPPDI
+1991 PALTPPDV

-2011 LRARLLL
+2011 LRARLIL
-2018 EEALEGALERDRGD
+2018 EEALEGALERGQGDRV
-2032 SRGSLV
+2032 GSLV

-2072 YVMARQSSGSVL
+2072 YVMAQQSSGSVL

-2173 CSSAALA
+2173 CSSAAMA
-2180 LRGALEPTGTVLR
+2180 LKGGLEPTGTVLR
-2193 YVMAGCPLVLGT
+2193 YIMAGCPLVLGT

-2217 AHALLRG
+2217 AQALLQG
-2224 WLGGGPGTPLLP
+2224 WLRGGPGTPLLP
-2236 HLSQARQAPRLKSLI
+2236 HLAQARQAPRLKSLI